1 MNEVKGRTVMGLLNE
16 LGVKPGEVCMEDVEK
31 KLAGGDLPPEGLHHA
46 VLRTVGGIPGCEGRG
61 WLLTFEI
68 LAGPGKGMTVEER
81 LWKPKGENEKK
92 DATARNRILL
102 FGSRLGLF
110 VKVKGTDGKETVAE
124 APGKHELCDCLG
136 ATCFIE
142 VQHVEE
148 EYEKNGTKK
157 KITKGQLTFNGIFS
171 AEDKKVKEA
180 NPPVPKASSTAA
192 QQAVAA
198 ATAGAG
204 SAKKDTF
211 GDL

>member
-1 MNEVKGRTVMGLLNE
+1 MGLLND
-16 LGVKPGEVCMEDVEK
+16 LGVKPGEVNMEDVEK

-61 WLLTFEI
+61 WLLGFEV
-68 LAGPGKGMTVEER
+68 LAGPGKGAVVEEK

-102 FGSRLGLF
+102 FGSRVGLF
-110 VKVKGTDGKETVAE
+110 KKVKGTDGKETVGE
-124 APGKHELCDCLG
+124 VEGKSDFCDCLG

-148 EYEKNGTKK
+148 TYTKDNKEKR
-157 KITKGQLTFNGIFS
+157 ITKAQLAFNGIFS
-171 AEDKKVKEA
+171 AEDKRIREA
-180 NPPVPKASSTAA
+180 SPAVPRATGAAA

-204 SAKKDTF
+204 AKKDTF